1 MKFPENKFAR
11 FGLNVLII
19 VLWLAFWTQDTPE
32 LEYPL
37 LVDNFVDYIQ
47 DLLNITQPLFN
58 RMSFS
63 IGLIIVM
70 YVPLVWITKAMW
82 FPKKRKKIK

>member
-11 FGLNVLII
+11 FGLNVVII

-70 YVPLVWITKAMW
+70 YVPLVWTTKAM
-82 FPKKRKKIK
+82 

>member
-1 MKFPENKFAR
+1 MKFPKNKFAR
-11 FGLNVLII
+11 FALNVVII

-32 LEYPL
+32 LEYEI
-37 LVDNFVDYIQ
+37 LVDNFVDYMQ
-47 DLLNITQPLFN
+47 DLLNIAQPLFN

-63 IGLIIVM
+63 IGLIIIM

-82 FPKKRKKIK
+82 FPKQREED

>member
-1 MKFPENKFAR
+1 MKFTENKFAR
-11 FGLNVLII
+11 FGLNVVII

-63 IGLIIVM
+63 IGLIIIM
-70 YVPLVWITKAMW
+70 YVPLVWTTKAMW
-82 FPKKRKKIK
+82 FPKKKKED